1 MKNNTDGRNDYN
13 SDEEQTYN
21 NLESIQLFM
30 KKKDGDEA
38 DSEIEKSIEDEED
51 YITPE
56 PEPEKLKKKI
66 VKKLKKQESDYDESE
81 PNYDE
86 DEDDEDFDEDSE
98 SSLHF
103 TKKKRG
109 RDGKKKKGKAKPQKK
124 KKKGVSDFLELEASS
139 DDSEVSDDEGAEI
152 TDKQRKQLMEQ
163 HLKRDNQPDRRRN
176 IMNYAYLFLI

>member
-30 KKKDGDEA
+30 KKKDGEEA

-56 PEPEKLKKKI
+56 PEPEKPKKKI

-81 PNYDE
+81 PDYDE
-86 DEDDEDFDEDSE
+86 DEEDDEDFDEDSE
-98 SSLHF
+98 SSHHF

-109 RDGKKKKGKAKPQKK
+109 RDNKKKKGKAKPKK

-163 HLKRDNQPDRRRN
+163 HLRRDNQPDRRRN
-176 IMNYAYLFLI
+176 MINDVYLFIM